1 MLTRRRR
8 TRPPGVRAA
17 LPALPSG
24 LRGPARRERGFG
36 LFSTAL
42 GVAVVGALVASA
54 ASLTE
59 RRLRAALADQ
69 AYAAAA
75 DLSDAATAGLRAEWE
90 ELAGGFDADSGL
102 AFLPLQDLVTDGL
115 LPAGWQDATRAFG
128 EWRILMRRVP
138 LVGGDARID
147 TIVWSTGAFTE
158 REALAAA
165 GRAGFGALATS
176 DEIEPGRLRGP
187 GLNLDPA
194 PWQNPPD
201 VDRFAPGDIIFHASH
216 HPDALFGPALYRTA
230 VPGRPEL
237 NRMEADLD
245 LGGFDL
251 LNAGGVATEELTL
264 EGNLAVGGELTVE
277 GDAGIEGLLTAGSLE
292 ATGELTAARLAVAGV
307 LTADGIE
314 IEGELRALT
323 GDFEQ
328 LTVGSCSGC

>member
-1 MLTRRRR
+1 MLTRRARR
-8 TRPPGVRAA
+8 RPAG
-17 LPALPSG
+17 
-24 LRGPARRERGFG
+24 RRERGFG
-36 LFSTAL
+36 LFGTAL

-115 LPAGWQDATRAFG
+115 LPDGWQDATRAFG

-138 LVGGDARID
+138 QAGGDARID
-147 TIVWSTGAFTE
+147 VIVWSTGAFTE

-165 GRAGFGALATS
+165 GRAAFGALATS
-176 DEIEPGRLRGP
+176 DDIEPGRLRGP
-187 GLNLDPA
+187 GLNLDA
-194 PWQNPPD
+194 GPWQDPPD
-201 VDRFAPGDIIFHASH
+201 EARFAPGDVIFHASH
-216 HPDALFGPALYRTA
+216 RPDTLFGPALYRTA

-237 NRMEADLD
+237 NRMDADLD
-245 LGGFDL
+245 LGGFAL
-251 LNAGGVATEELTL
+251 VNAGAVATEALDL
-264 EGNLAVGGELTVE
+264 EGDLTVGGELAV
-277 GDAGIEGLLTAGSLE
+277 AGGAEIEGLLTAGSLE
-292 ATGELTAARLAVAGV
+292 AAGELAADRLAVAGG
-307 LTADGIE
+307 LTADDIE
-314 IEGELRALT
+314 VEGRLRALT

-328 LTVGSCSGC
+328 LTVGSCTGC